1 MLSRRY
7 TYQEAVCTLDQWL
20 HGMDEPLQRVRA
32 LLQHARRE
40 FPQRTV
46 LPHVELIARPLQP
59 YQPVGLEELLWLWDH
74 DRDVQRLL
82 GGGE

>member
-1 MLSRRY
+1 
-7 TYQEAVCTLDQWL
+7 
-20 HGMDEPLQRVRA
+20 MDEPLQRVRA